1 MNIKYLQWDSDFFN
15 KKIGE
20 LSPNEAIKVPFNL
33 TQDYDLII
41 IKKNQ
46 DFSCEIDGYEKTFEE
61 TKILFEK
68 KLSFDN
74 INEIIIEDT
83 DFQNKPPEDFY
94 DLAYESGKYSRFK
107 LDLNLKNKFQDIYK
121 KWVDNSLNKT
131 FAEKVFYIHSE
142 DTINGF
148 VTLQR
153 DGNTAKIGLIA
164 VNPNFQG
171 KGIGTKLLQAAEY
184 YAIKNNMDKM
194 LIPTQKENIL
204 ACNFYKKNGYS
215 VKEETVIKH
224 YWRS

>member
-1 MNIKYLQWDSDFFN
+1 M
-15 KKIGE
+15 
-20 LSPNEAIKVPFNL
+20 
-33 TQDYDLII
+33 II
-41 IKKNQ
+41 VKQTK

-61 TKILFEK
+61 TKVLFEK
-68 KLSFDN
+68 KLTLDN
-74 INEIIIEDT
+74 VNETVIEDT
-83 DFQNKPPEDFY
+83 DFQNKPPQNFY

-107 LDLNLKNKFQDIYK
+107 LDLNLKSKFQDIYR

-131 FAEKVFYIHSE
+131 FAEKVFYINSE
-142 DTINGF
+142 ETIGGF

-164 VNPNFQG
+164 VNPNIQG

-194 LIPTQKENIL
+194 LIPTQKENVS

-215 VKEETVIKH
+215 VKEETIIKH
-224 YWRS
+224 YWRL

>member
-20 LSPNEAIKVPFNL
+20 LSPNEAINVPFNL

-41 IKKNQ
+41 IKQIK

-61 TKILFEK
+61 TKVLFEK
-68 KLSFDN
+68 KLTFDN
-74 INEIIIEDT
+74 INEIVIEDT

-142 DTINGF
+142 ETIDLSHCKEME
-148 VTLQR
+148 TLQKL
-153 DGNTAKIGLIA
+153 DLLPLIQIFKEKELEQ
-164 VNPNFQG
+164 NCFKQQNIMPS
-171 KGIGTKLLQAAEY
+171 KTIWTK
-184 YAIKNNMDKM
+184 
-194 LIPTQKENIL
+194 
-204 ACNFYKKNGYS
+204 C
-215 VKEETVIKH
+215 
-224 YWRS
+224 